1 MWLLVIVL
9 LNFVPGLEKVTVLK
23 TFATLEECQIERN
36 RIGFDMAES
45 YPQEHD
51 FNVVCQLATGVI

>member
-23 TFATLEECQIERN
+23 TFPTFEECQIERN